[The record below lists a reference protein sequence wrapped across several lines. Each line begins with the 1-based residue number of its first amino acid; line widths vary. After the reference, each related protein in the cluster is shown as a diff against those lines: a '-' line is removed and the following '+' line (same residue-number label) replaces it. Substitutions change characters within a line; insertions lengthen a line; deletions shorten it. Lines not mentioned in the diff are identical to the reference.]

1 MSGSP
6 DWEERCA
13 LALNE
18 IDRLDLDAKQKIA
31 KVRRILVG
39 EAEPREEWP
48 HEWVEIGIETVSDH
62 ERGAP
67 GEKVQYRC
75 QQCGAFGY
83 RVVFPTSVTLYPIV
97 TDAAACKK

>member
-13 LALNE
+13 LALSE
-18 IDRLDLDAKQKIA
+18 LDRIDLSDRAKLTR
-31 KVRRILVG
+31 VRQILNG
-39 EAEPREEWP
+39 DTETIDEQC
-48 HEWVEIGIETVSDH
+48 HEWVEIGMENMSDH

-67 GEKVQYRC
+67 GERIQYRC
-75 QQCGAFGY
+75 QHCGAFGY

-97 TDAAACKK
+97 TDATGCGK

>member
-18 IDRLDLDAKQKIA
+18 LDRLDLDDKSKLAR
-31 KVRRILVG
+31 VRRLLNG
-39 EAEPREEWP
+39 EAESVDEPS
-48 HEWVEIGIETVSDH
+48 HEWVEIGMDTMSDH

-67 GEKVQYRC
+67 GERIQYRC
-75 QQCGAFGY
+75 QHCGAFGY

-97 TDAAACKK
+97 TDAATCRK